1 MSNELSSL
9 PCPALQQ
16 ITEFLT
22 TGELRNIK
30 VSSKELAHEIKKV
43 LSPIAL
49 FYWDLPYQL
58 TPSSVADANT
68 NYECIYYKNK
78 HQASYALDLFNKIF
92 GLNDNRNDSFIPKI
106 CITYDGDYYIST
118 GAIIKRSLYIKTIPT
133 IQHVYRIFD
142 QLNPLPIW
150 QIPEEVKTSEP
161 TQIST
166 LTRAQTQLRK
176 KRIWVRME
184 I

>member
-1 MSNELSSL
+1 MSQLSSL

-30 VSSKELAHEIKKV
+30 VCSKELAHEVKEV
-43 LSPIAL
+43 LSPVTL

-58 TPSSVADANT
+58 TPSSVADSNT

-78 HQASYALDLFNKIF
+78 HQASYALDLLKNIF
-92 GLNDNRNDSFIPKI
+92 GLKNDSFIPKLRS
-106 CITYDGDYYIST
+106 TYDGDYYIST
-118 GAIIKRSLYIKTIPT
+118 GSIIKRSLYNKTMPS
-133 IQHVYRIFD
+133 IQDVYRIFD

-150 QIPEEVKTSEP
+150 QIPEETIEP
-161 TQIST
+161 TEIITKQS
-166 LTRAQTQLRK
+166 LSRK
-176 KRIWVRME
+176 KRIWIRME

>member
-1 MSNELSSL
+1 MSRQLSSL

-16 ITEFLT
+16 ISEFLT
-22 TGELRNIK
+22 TGDLRNIK
-30 VSSKELAHEIKKV
+30 VSSKELAHEVKKV

-58 TPSSVADANT
+58 TPSNVADANT

-78 HQASYALDLFNKIF
+78 HQASYVLDLLNKLF
-92 GLNDNRNDSFIPKI
+92 GLNDNCNDSFIPKI
-106 CITYDGDYYIST
+106 RITYDGDYYIST
-118 GAIIKRSLYIKTIPT
+118 GAIIKRSLYNKTIPT
-133 IQHVYRIFD
+133 FQHVYRIFD
-142 QLNPLPIW
+142 QLNLLPIW

-161 TQIST
+161 TQIP
-166 LTRAQTQLRK
+166 TRAQTQLRK
-176 KRIWVRME
+176 KRIWTRME